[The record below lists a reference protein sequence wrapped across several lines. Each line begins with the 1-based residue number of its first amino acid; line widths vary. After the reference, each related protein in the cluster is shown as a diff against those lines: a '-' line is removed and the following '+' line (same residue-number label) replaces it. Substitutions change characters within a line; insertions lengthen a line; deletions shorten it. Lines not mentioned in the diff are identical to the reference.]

1 MSDHEEDV
9 LPPQFVLILQDN
21 PETGELDIG
30 GVQRPE
36 AFDETSPSHVVG
48 AFIRDNLE
56 LIVQQ
61 AKYER
66 VHPVMPASQSGLILP
81 PHAKV

>member
-1 MSDHEEDV
+1 MSDLKENAS
-9 LPPQFVLILQDN
+9 PQFVLILQDN

-36 AFDETSPSHVVG
+36 AFDETSPAHTVG

-56 LIVQQ
+56 SIIEQ
-61 AKYER
+61 AQAER
-66 VHPVMPASQSGLILP
+66 VHVVMPASQSGLILSSER
-81 PHAKV
+81 